1 MLFYI
6 PRWLWKHW
14 EGGKIHALL
23 MDMDIG
29 LVADVE
35 KKQKKKMLL
44 DYLQVNLR
52 HHNYWFYKYFFCE
65 LLALANTVGKL
76 LCVRILWVQ
85 GERPTVAEIRPKKF
99 KEDLG
104 V

>member
-29 LVADVE
+29 LVAEVE

-52 HHNYWFYKYFFCE
+52 HHNYWFYKYFLCE
-65 LLALANTVGKL
+65 LLALANTVGEL
-76 LCVRILWVQ
+76 EYSC
-85 GERPTVAEIRPKKF
+85 
-99 KEDLG
+99 
-104 V
+104 

>member
-1 MLFYI
+1 MQGARNCRPVSCLNAAICSQAMLFYI

-29 LVADVE
+29 LVAEVE

-52 HHNYWFYKYFFCE
+52 HHNYWFYKYFLCE
-65 LLALANTVGKL
+65 LLALANTVGEL
-76 LCVRILWVQ
+76 EYLC
-85 GERPTVAEIRPKKF
+85 
-99 KEDLG
+99 
-104 V
+104 